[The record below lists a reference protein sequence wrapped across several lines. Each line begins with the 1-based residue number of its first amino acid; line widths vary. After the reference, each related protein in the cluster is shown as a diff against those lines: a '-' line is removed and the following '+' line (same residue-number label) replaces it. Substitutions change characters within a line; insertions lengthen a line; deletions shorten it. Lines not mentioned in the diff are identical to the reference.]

1 MGLTIPIE
9 AKEEEDRCGS
19 VPAGPRPMGHTS
31 KEYAK
36 LDSTS
41 YPRAQHQYTHII
53 DTFHHHI
60 HTNIDDN
67 THNITSLNKSPRG
80 QATTALTSRK
90 RDDTADLAPAGARR
104 TLDVERSDEDRH
116 LGGEEG
122 RSLLTKLQDETIS
135 ERTLE
140 MIIQRRVSSLTRPRE
155 TAEAASRPEN
165 LSASSF
171 ACEGKED
178 WESVLTTSPLC
189 DTDWTT
195 VSKQTTRDEVN
206 D

>member
-1 MGLTIPIE
+1 
-9 AKEEEDRCGS
+9 
-19 VPAGPRPMGHTS
+19 MGHTS
-31 KEYAK
+31 KDRAK

-41 YPRAQHQYTHII
+41 HPRTQHQYPHII
-53 DTFHHHI
+53 DTFHHRI
-60 HTNIDDN
+60 HTNTDDN

-90 RDDTADLAPAGARR
+90 RDDTADLAPPSRTNDGARR
-104 TLDVERSDEDRH
+104 SLDVERSDEGRH
-116 LGGEEG
+116 LGGEAG
-122 RSLLTKLQDETIS
+122 RSLLTKQGLTVS
-135 ERTLE
+135 ERTLQ
-140 MIIQRRVSSLTRPRE
+140 MLIQRRVSSLTRPRE